1 MSFKTVRGRSPL
13 IGHGFPQTFP
23 VALDPE
29 VYEGAVLYTDDGEL
43 QYSDG
48 DTWITI
54 RAPFIER
61 PEGIPPTSEFEA
73 ATLLAT
79 EYLSLYQLAQT
90 GAQFQLHTE
99 NNFTGSV
106 LLDVTV
112 EGDNIR
118 SLSLLGRDLLPGG
131 VYYWRCRYFGDQ
143 DAVSRWSAPLQQT
156 FPGEVAKPA
165 AIPPTTDLEAINLR
179 STPFLSIYGRAHYR
193 TEYLIHTDPTI
204 PDDANR
210 VTYTSGA
217 PLTSLNLT
225 SIPGQPYT
233 AGDTVYWRVRYQ
245 DSSFVWSQYS
255 DIAQHSFPP
264 FVSTPTILAPT
275 TQLQAAKLRA
285 SVYVSAF
292 GLTHLQTTI
301 MCHPTSISFPNDGDL
316 FTATLNGPLTE
327 ALLADTPYAAE
338 QTIYWKVKYGALNG
352 STLVESAYSAPASHT
367 FAPVT
372 VKPTPVVPTT
382 LAEQLLLQITPFVSN
397 YGRNQAAIQF
407 QAYVDES
414 MVILRFDNTIETLT
428 GVSTSLSGRGLVSG
442 DITWWR
448 ARYRDQGGFYG
459 PWSDLSQ
466 RVYPALIKK
475 PVPVVPTTDVGR
487 ASLTADAF
495 QSVRG
500 ATHVAT
506 QFQASV
512 VSPAQLL
519 SAPTVDVTTG
529 AVTTWSLRNTYVPT
543 QVSGYVPGATV
554 YWRVRYKDNFND
566 WSDWSEVAVQTFPPY
581 SVIPTHV
588 APAEG
593 GASTEGTVFTVSAF
607 SSNFAV
613 AYANTEWQ
621 FYDSPLGPTNGDTPL
636 LAATTS
642 GVNITLPVITE
653 V

>member
-48 DTWITI
+48 ADWITI

-73 ATLLAT
+73 ATLLAS
-79 EYLSLYQLAQT
+79 EYLSLYQLEQT

-99 NNFTGSV
+99 NNFAGSV

-112 EGDNIR
+112 SGNDIN
-118 SLSLLGRDLLPGG
+118 SLSLLGRDLGPG
-131 VYYWRCRYFGDQ
+131 VTYYWRVRYFGEQ
-143 DAVSRWSAPLQQT
+143 DAESRWSAPLAQT
-156 FPGEVAKPA
+156 FPGEVAKPS
-165 AIPPTTDLEAINLR
+165 AIPPTSDVEAINLR

-193 TEYLIHTDPTI
+193 TQYLIHTDPTI
-204 PDDANR
+204 PDDSER
-210 VTYTSGA
+210 VTYTSGV
-217 PLTSLNLT
+217 PLTSLALT

-255 DIAQHSFPP
+255 DIAQHTFPP

-275 TQLQAAKLRA
+275 TELQAAKLRSSA
-285 SVYVSAF
+285 YVSAF

-301 MCHPTSISFPNDGDL
+301 MCHPTSLSFPNDGNL
-316 FTATLNGPLTE
+316 FTTTLNGPLTE
-327 ALLADTPYAAE
+327 VLLADTPYAAE

-352 STLVESAYSAPASHT
+352 STLVESAFSAPASHT
-367 FAPVT
+367 FASVT
-372 VKPTPVVPTT
+372 EKPLPVVPST
-382 LAEQLLLQITPFVSN
+382 LAEQLLLQVTPFVSN
-397 YGRNQAAIQF
+397 YGRTQAAIQF
-407 QAYVDES
+407 QAYEDES
-414 MVILRFDNTIETLT
+414 MVTSIFSETVNTLT
-428 GVSTSLSGRGLVSG
+428 GMSTTLSGRGLSSG
-442 DITWWR
+442 DNVWWR
-448 ARYRDQGGFYG
+448 ARYRDAGGFYG
-459 PWSDLSQ
+459 PWSDLAQ
-466 RVYPALIKK
+466 RVYPDLIKT
-475 PVPVVPTTDVGR
+475 PVPVVPTTDTGR

-500 ATHVAT
+500 ATHTAT
-506 QFQASV
+506 QIQASV

-519 SAPTVDVTTG
+519 STPEVDVTIG
-529 AVTTWSLRNTYVPT
+529 AVITWSLRNTYVPS
-543 QVSGYVPGATV
+543 QVTGFVPGVPV
-554 YWRVRYKDNFND
+554 YWRIRYKDDFND

-588 APAEG
+588 APTEG
-593 GASTEGTVFTVSAF
+593 GASTEGTVFEVSGF
-607 SSNFAV
+607 TSNFGV
-613 AYANTEWQ
+613 AYASTEWQ
-621 FYDSPLGPTNGDTPL
+621 FYDDPLGPTNGDTPL
-636 LAATTS
+636 LSSTTA
-642 GVNITLPVITE
+642 GVTLTLPVITE
-653 V
+653 P